1 MTSTASNPRQPASAA
16 HAVDDIEPAIIAV
29 LERTLRKREQGPYSA
44 RSDSQVRS
52 GLERLFAAHG
62 HRDVVVAG
70 LRRLAGGASKEM
82 FCFSLHHAALDTP
95 ERLVLRMDPL
105 ESIIETSRQREAE
118 AINAVR
124 GTVPVPQVRYL
135 DQEGE
140 HLGQSALI
148 TSFVEGV
155 TRPSAQGGSGV
166 SGIGTNYG
174 AAVDSIAPQ
183 FLANLIAIH
192 RLDWR
197 AAHLPSFQAPD
208 AYPQQAALW
217 HCNWYERIWLHDAL
231 EQIPLASLV
240 RQWLRE
246 NAPSCTQWCFVHG
259 DYRMGNFMFDERSGE
274 MTAVLDWELAH
285 IGDFHEDIAYVTQKL
300 FGRVDE
306 QGRFLC
312 CGLFT
317 REDFLER
324 YQTLSGRSIDARTL
338 HYYEVL
344 NAWKSVVH
352 TFASCLRV
360 AESGNNHQ
368 DILLSWL
375 ASVGHL
381 VLNEIAIYLKS
392 ARPS

>member
-62 HRDVVVAG
+62 HREVVVAD

-95 ERLVLRMDPL
+95 ELLVLRMDPL

-155 TRPSAQGGSGV
+155 TRPSAHRHQLRCGGRQHR
-166 SGIGTNYG
+166 
-174 AAVDSIAPQ
+174 AAVPRQSHRHSSTR
-183 FLANLIAIH
+183 LA
-192 RLDWR
+192 RR
-197 AAHLPSFQAPD
+197 
-208 AYPQQAALW
+208 
-217 HCNWYERIWLHDAL
+217 
-231 EQIPLASLV
+231 PLT
-240 RQWLRE
+240 E
-246 NAPSCTQWCFVHG
+246 
-259 DYRMGNFMFDERSGE
+259 
-274 MTAVLDWELAH
+274 
-285 IGDFHEDIAYVTQKL
+285 
-300 FGRVDE
+300 
-306 QGRFLC
+306 
-312 CGLFT
+312 
-317 REDFLER
+317 
-324 YQTLSGRSIDARTL
+324 LSGARRLPTTGRAMAL
-338 HYYEVL
+338 
-344 NAWKSVVH
+344 
-352 TFASCLRV
+352 
-360 AESGNNHQ
+360 Q
-368 DILLSWL
+368 
-375 ASVGHL
+375 L
-381 VLNEIAIYLKS
+381 V
-392 ARPS
+392 